1 MFEFE
6 PTSIRQS
13 RQERTEKKISEIL
26 FNGIFSV
33 DIIKE
38 YINITKFNRLC
49 DRWGDKPKDVFS
61 RCKGDK
67 FTSNWVASCLAKE
80 AHRQSSKDE
89 KWIIESIGE
98 EVENCGVIV
107 KQLSNTQLRPAS
119 DGQMYS
125 KKEFDRSGLNKREG
139 LKTIDALITG
149 KVNGYIT
156 QKLLVGEGGGQD
168 NVLVEMY
175 DFAKWA
181 IKHGQS
187 DSVYVCLVD
196 TDREQE
202 YNTLKEKYDSDNVW
216 VVNHIE
222 LQNRLGISS

>member
-26 FNGIFSV
+26 FYGISNI
-33 DIIKE
+33 DAIKE
-38 YINITKFNRLC
+38 FINITKFERLC

-61 RCKGDK
+61 RCEGDE

-98 EVENCGVIV
+98 EVEQCGVNV
-107 KQLSNTQLRPAS
+107 KQLSNTELRPAS
-119 DGQMYS
+119 DGQMYN
-125 KKEFDRSGLNKREG
+125 KREFDRSGLNKREG

-175 DFAKWA
+175 DFAKWSV
-181 IKHGQS
+181 KYGKS
-187 DSVYVCLVD
+187 DEVYVCLVD
-196 TDREQE
+196 TDRKDD
-202 YNTLKEKYDSDNVW
+202 YNILKEKYDSGNVW
-216 VVNHIE
+216 VVNHTE
-222 LQNRLGISS
+222 LQNRLGILS